1 MKVQLDAVPAGL
13 RSRVVVVAT
22 AHTDEST
29 FLYNQPTIDKLP
41 GASTC

>member
-13 RSRVVVVAT
+13 RSRVVVAAT
-22 AHTDEST
+22 AHTDEIT